1 MFVDGRDR
9 LDIACDCDAVI
20 GGDGLVISI
29 AAASI
34 IAKVTRDR
42 LMCALAQDC
51 PGYGFESH
59 KGYSVPEHLEA
70 LDRLGPT
77 VHHRRFFAPVVAAR
91 EKHQPRTIED
101 GIAAMETQ
109 VSLEIV
115 GCGADVVASI
125 GCGLSYASCQ
135 ANRCFSALTRQ
146 TRSLSGDD
154 GHSVPVGQARIGHFG
169 RFMRFTSLI
178 IELIRAR
185 PRLVV
190 WLVVL
195 LQAALWL
202 IVPLLLYRS
211 PPGDLATVLAYGRE
225 YQVGTD
231 LGPPLAFWLA
241 DIAFRAAG
249 NHMFGVYLLAQLCS
263 IATFWTLYLLAR
275 AIVGGQQ
282 AVLAV
287 LLTMTVTAFSS
298 PGLEFGPLVLARPLW
313 ALLLLHSWQL
323 IGQNRRNAWFAWS
336 IEAGLLLLTTS
347 AAIGLLLLVAG
358 FALATERGRRTLM
371 SFDPLFAL
379 LVIVVLALPYL
390 IWLIRADTLALPHW
404 PAMADLSA
412 RALHWAALLGG
423 LLLAISG
430 IVLLVAAQ
438 LRLVRPQSGRGADH
452 LSAAGRSAG
461 ARFRLFLRDRPGAV
475 RQPDLR
481 PVRFRSRRRA
491 APASR
496 LLMSGLAAIVATGD
510 LVHLRRQR
518 LLRSVWAAAVVAPA
532 LAVLATTIFLPWT
545 GGGEVTTS
553 LPARAIANFFGDSF
567 ERRTNQPLRAVTGDA
582 QLAAL
587 ISLDAGRPHL
597 LLDATPERTPWL
609 TLAKF
614 NETGGVVVWRASDTV
629 GTPPADIAQRFPG
642 LVPEVPRAFE
652 WFVTGRQP
660 LLRIGWAI
668 VRPKTP

>member
-1 MFVDGRDR
+1 
-9 LDIACDCDAVI
+9 
-20 GGDGLVISI
+20 
-29 AAASI
+29 
-34 IAKVTRDR
+34 
-42 LMCALAQDC
+42 
-51 PGYGFESH
+51 
-59 KGYSVPEHLEA
+59 
-70 LDRLGPT
+70 
-77 VHHRRFFAPVVAAR
+77 
-91 EKHQPRTIED
+91 
-101 GIAAMETQ
+101 
-109 VSLEIV
+109 
-115 GCGADVVASI
+115 
-125 GCGLSYASCQ
+125 
-135 ANRCFSALTRQ
+135 
-146 TRSLSGDD
+146 
-154 GHSVPVGQARIGHFG
+154 
-169 RFMRFTSLI
+169 MRFTSLI

-195 LQAALWL
+195 FQAALWL
-202 IVPLLLYRS
+202 LVPLLLYRS
-211 PPGDLATVLAYGRE
+211 PPGDLATVLAFGRE

-249 NHMFGVYLLAQLCS
+249 DHMIGVYLLSQLCS
-263 IATFWTLYLLAR
+263 IAMFWALYLLAR

-287 LLTMTVTAFSS
+287 LLTMTVAAFSS
-298 PGLEFGPLVLARPLW
+298 PGLEFGPQVLARPLW

-323 IGQNRRNAWFAWS
+323 IGQNRRNVWFAWS
-336 IEAGLLLLTTS
+336 IEAGLLLLTSS
-347 AAIGLLLLVAG
+347 AALGLLLLIVG

-390 IWLIRADTLALPHW
+390 IWLIRAGILALPHW

-423 LLLAISG
+423 LLAAISG
-430 IVLLVAAQ
+430 IVLLVALNSGWLA
-438 LRLVRPQSGRGADH
+438 RNPEETPIIYRPPVDPLAREFVYFFAVGPVLLGSLISGLFEFDRVAGGAGV
-452 LSAAGRSAG
+452 A
-461 ARFRLFLRDRPGAV
+461 
-475 RQPDLR
+475 
-481 PVRFRSRRRA
+481 
-491 APASR
+491 

-518 LLRSVWAAAVVAPA
+518 LLRSVWAAAIVAPA
-532 LAVLATTIFLPWT
+532 LAVLATTIFMPWT
-545 GGGEVTTS
+545 GGGEVATS
-553 LPARAIANFFGDSF
+553 LPGRAIADFFGDGF
-567 ERRTNQPLRAVTGDA
+567 ERRTNHPLKAVTGDA

-597 LLDATPERTPWL
+597 FLDAAPERTPWVS
-609 TLAKF
+609 LAKF

-629 GTPPADIAQRFPG
+629 GTPPPDIAHRFPG